1 MAKVGRPFGPPVKD
15 RILSKIKKDENG
27 CWIFTGVKMSTGYGG
42 IWKDGK
48 HVAAHR
54 ESYRIFCGDLSDEEV
69 VCHKCDVRPC
79 VNPEHLFKGTRAD
92 NNKDMRDKKRHRF
105 GETSPRATL
114 TENDVKF
121 IRSSSLEGVELAVMF
136 GIGKTAISKIRNGK
150 RWAHSFEG

>member
-1 MAKVGRPFGPPVKD
+1 MPGGRKPVPTKE
-15 RILSKIKKDENG
+15 RILSKILVDENG
-27 CWIFTGVKMSTGYGG
+27 CWIFTGAKMSTGYGG

-92 NNKDMRDKKRHRF
+92 NNRDMREKRRHRF
-105 GETSPRATL
+105 GESSPMSKI
-114 TENDVKF
+114 TEDDVSF
-121 IRSSSLEGVELAVMF
+121 IRSSNMSGTELAKVF
-136 GIGKTAISKIRNGK
+136 GVGQYQISRIKTGK